1 MATASR
7 IGYLGDRAAAGAD
20 AVLAPPPSTGAPRR
34 CSAYAPVPHWTP
46 VFHGSRKAVLW
57 WLAFPVTVITGAIM
71 SAILSSPAPMFIAA
85 AALVMLP
92 VYSLLPGVV
101 KTWIPLSQPNQDQ
114 RDPGMGC
121 LVMGGVVIA
130 GMATSGIA
138 AWAESHGYL
147 WIVVLGAVLLSI
159 VLQKTFVSM
168 MRERVWYPD
177 ED

>member
-1 MATASR
+1 
-7 IGYLGDRAAAGAD
+7 
-20 AVLAPPPSTGAPRR
+20 
-34 CSAYAPVPHWTP
+34 
-46 VFHGSRKAVLW
+46 
-57 WLAFPVTVITGAIM
+57 M

-92 VYSLLPGVV
+92 VYLLLPGVV
-101 KTWIPLSQPNQDQ
+101 KTWIPLSRPNQDQ

-130 GMATSGIA
+130 GMATPGIA
-138 AWAESHGYL
+138 AWAESYGYL